1 MAGGTN
7 RADFSHN
14 LGNRSFGLA
23 FSALFALIF
32 FMLFLVFDLF
42 LPLLGLFSV
51 LFLLVSLIIPRI
63 LLPLATLWTKLVRII
78 GYFNNHLILGILFFT
93 IFVPLGLGMR
103 IFGRKIINKNFSVNQ
118 SSYFSSVKRQT
129 DKQTLKDI
137 F

>member
-1 MAGGTN
+1 MVVATN
-7 RADFSHN
+7 RADFSNN
-14 LGNRSFGLA
+14 LGNRSFGLL
-23 FSALFALIF
+23 FSALLALIF
-32 FMLFLVFDLF
+32 FILFLVFDLF

-103 IFGRKIINKNFSVNQ
+103 IFGRKIINKNFSRNQ